1 MSRALSDILRE
12 FRPDSKTT
20 VSSVLSFGV
29 RDEFCP
35 GPLLLVEA
43 FGGGLIFLFD
53 KEVGIFDPEGPG
65 EGPGEGLRLVCTET
79 GGGG

>member
-1 MSRALSDILRE
+1 MSRALSEIWRV
-12 FRPDSKTT
+12 FRLDSKTT

-29 RDEFCP
+29 CDEFFP

-43 FGGGLIFLFD
+43 FGGGLVFRLD

-65 EGPGEGLRLVCTET
+65 EALRLVCTET